1 MSAALRL
8 VPPIAASA
16 DPALRPSSFD
26 DYVGQAA
33 VISQL
38 RGAVSAARRGNW
50 QLDHVLVAGPPGL
63 GKTTLAQVI
72 ANELGAQLH
81 ATSAPAIEHRGQ
93 LASLLTSLGDG
104 DVLFV
109 DEIHALDRA
118 IAEILYSA
126 LEDRVLDMPAGKKVI
141 RVPLPKFTLV
151 AATTHAGKLPAPL
164 RDRFGITCQL
174 RPYDEAEL
182 ATIVARAARLLH
194 LAIDQDGCA
203 AVARRSRGVPRVANK
218 LLRRVRDHAANACPS
233 SVRNGVPIDGPVVVS
248 ALDATGLDAL
258 GLDDLD
264 RRYLAAVADRP
275 IGLDAL
281 AAQLGEDRRT
291 LEEAIEPHLIQ
302 AGLVRREAR
311 GRVATDAGRAHLAQA
326 QVAAEAANDA
336 GRTMPQIAW
345 EESEESEACLI

>member
-1 MSAALRL
+1 VTAALRL
-8 VPPIAASA
+8 VPADAST
-16 DPALRPSSFD
+16 DPALRPTCFD

-33 VISQL
+33 VVAQL
-38 RGAVSAARRGNW
+38 RGAVRAARRGGW
-50 QLDHVLVAGPPGL
+50 QLDHVLLAGPPGL
-63 GKTTLAQVI
+63 GKTTLAQVV
-72 ANELGAQLH
+72 ANELGARLH
-81 ATSAPAIEHRGQ
+81 ATSAPAVEHRGQ
-93 LASLLTSLGDG
+93 LASLLTSLSDG
-104 DVLFV
+104 DVLFI

-164 RDRFGITCQL
+164 RDRFGLALQL
-174 RPYDEAEL
+174 APYAETEL
-182 ATIVARAARLLH
+182 AQVVARAARLIN
-194 LAIDQDGCA
+194 LAIEPDGCA
-203 AVARRSRGVPRVANK
+203 EVARRSRGVPRIANK
-218 LLRRVRDHAANACPS
+218 LLRRVRDYAENGCP
-233 SVRNGVPIDGPVVVS
+233 SVRNGVPIEASIVAA
-248 ALDATGLDAL
+248 ALDATGVDARGL
-258 GLDDLD
+258 GDLD

-291 LEEAIEPHLIQ
+291 LEDAIEPHLIQ

-311 GRVATDAGRAHLAQA
+311 GRVATDAGRAHLVHLAQP
-326 QVAAEAANDA
+326 QVDDFDDDA

-345 EESEESEACLI
+345 EGQS